1 MSKYCKILDQI
12 TCFRL
17 LIFTACHPEDTF
29 LVSRRNKGQADVR
42 FWTASWV
49 NASSEHCASSKGL
62 DQPRMRAKR
71 VFGISCGQQG
81 LDQPRMRVVC
91 PRHSLVLTEALETQT
106 VFGRVK
112 GKKHVF
118 EEQQR
123 SRSDSDAALYS
134 IQWFCKRR
142 PRSDCADAQSDLG
155 LRWAHRFQS
164 FICVIEKHRDRVEV
178 QDDLSINARTLQ
190 TLFDFPY
197 IFYTFFT
204 SVLQFTTFKWSIL
217 GTCPMYNMNISCQYL
232 ILAWCTIWIFLV
244 NTWYLPDVQYE
255 YFFLPWPRKLAIC
268 FAYLL
273 MFRFYGPVNQMW
285 ACRARS
291 FYLNTLPLGRFSTL
305 TD

>member
-1 MSKYCKILDQI
+1 MSKYCKILDQT

-155 LRWAHRFQS
+155 LRWPHRFQS

-178 QDDLSINARTLQ
+178 QDDLSINACTLQ

-197 IFYTFFT
+197 IFYTF
-204 SVLQFTTFKWSIL
+204 LQVFYSSQRSS
-217 GTCPMYNMNISCQYL
+217 GQYL
-232 ILAWCTIWIFLV
+232 VLARCTIWIFLV

-255 YFFLPWPRKLAIC
+255 YFLSILDTC
-268 FAYLL
+268 L
-273 MFRFYGPVNQMW
+273 MYNMNI
-285 ACRARS
+285 S
-291 FYLNTLPLGRFSTL
+291 FYRDLEN
-305 TD
+305 